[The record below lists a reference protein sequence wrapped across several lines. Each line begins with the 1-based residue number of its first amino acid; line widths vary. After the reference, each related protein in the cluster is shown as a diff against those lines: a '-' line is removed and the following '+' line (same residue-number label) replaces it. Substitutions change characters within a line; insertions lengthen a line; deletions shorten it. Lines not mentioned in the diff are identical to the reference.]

1 MTEFEYYL
9 NKFSINKIP
18 ITEFSLKYAKDFFK
32 SNFKVDKINIG
43 VELEFYLIF
52 NHHNQFNYNKSS
64 NDENTQATSNIE
76 DFIEFVNSDPFIKD
90 IGKIKKEQGSNQ
102 LEFASIVYNDLI
114 KLCQDLDILKKK
126 LEISA
131 KKLNLEISFQAFN
144 NLNDCPSSLQFNISY
159 VDYQDNNILKN
170 TPILQQLTYTNLL
183 DKTNQILFILAPNTL
198 DYLRYS
204 KEVNKKLFSN
214 AKYNSPVNLSV
225 GLNNRTC
232 AIRIPSVKNDE
243 DFRVEYRVASS
254 NCNHWL
260 ALSAILLSLSSIGF
274 KENKYQLIYG
284 NAFDEN
290 YDYLSEIIQNIDLSK
305 KSFFNFNNNIY
316 KKFLTVCNK

>member
-9 NKFSINKIP
+9 NKFCNNKIP
-18 ITEFSLKYAKDFFK
+18 ITEFSLKYAKNFFRN
-32 SNFKVDKINIG
+32 NFKVEQIKIG

-52 NHHNQFNYNKSS
+52 NQIQKSNYNKFT
-64 NDENTQATSNIE
+64 NAENSLEINNIE
-76 DFIEFVNSDPFIKD
+76 DFIELGNSDPFINN
-90 IGKIKKEQGSNQ
+90 IGEIKKEQGLNQ
-102 LEFASIVYNDLI
+102 LEFSSVVYNDLI

-126 LEISA
+126 LEILA
-131 KKLNLEISFQAFN
+131 KNLNLEISFQAFN
-144 NLNDCPSSLQFNISY
+144 NFDDCPSSLQFNISY
-159 VDYQDNNILKN
+159 VDYHDSNILKDSL
-170 TPILQQLTYTNLL
+170 ILKQLTYTNLL
-183 DKTNQILFILAPNTL
+183 DKTNQILFILAPTEL

-214 AKYNSPVNLSV
+214 AKYNSPLNLSV

-232 AIRIPSVKNDE
+232 AIRIPSVKSDE
-243 DFRVEYRVASS
+243 EFRIEYRVASS
-254 NCNHWL
+254 YCDHWL
-260 ALSAILLSLSSIGF
+260 ALSAILLSLSSRDF

-305 KSFFNFNNNIY
+305 KNFFNIDNDIY
-316 KKFLTVCNK
+316 KKFLTICK